1 MNGESTDFFPQ
12 EHGDQLPVFVV
23 GSGIFKSNN
32 PEAFAKAI
40 VEATA
45 NYDKPEVLAE
55 VSKGLGEAM
64 KGLEMSTLSE
74 ADRMQD
80 RGI

>member
-1 MNGESTDFFPQ
+1 MM
-12 EHGDQLPVFVV
+12 QLGSDGIFVS
-23 GSGIFKSNN
+23 SGIFKSNN

-40 VEATA
+40 VEATS

-64 KGLEMSTLSE
+64 IG
-74 ADRMQD
+74 DF
-80 RGI
+80 

>member
-1 MNGESTDFFPQ
+1 VAFSRYSPESTI
-12 EHGDQLPVFVV
+12 LTTVR
-23 GSGIFKSNN
+23 SN

-74 ADRMQD
+74 SDRMQD